1 MNYRLAR
8 KILLQ
13 SIEWL
18 TSDAADWDDPNMSYS
33 FSDDSVLE

>member
-1 MNYRLAR
+1 MNYKLAK

-18 TSDAADWDDPNMSYS
+18 TSDTVDWDDSYLSYS

>member
-1 MNYRLAR
+1 MNYKLAR

-13 SIEWL
+13 SIDWL
-18 TSDAADWDDPNMSYS
+18 TFDNVDWDDSYMSYS